1 MIGLESVNDGDDS
14 HAMASIIDPIY
25 DAIGATTSAVPILE
39 RGAEP
44 LADALRVV
52 EQRPDDELV
61 PLSNSRS
68 VRCRHRSQGARR

>member
-1 MIGLESVNDGDDS
+1 VNDGDDS

-39 RGAEP
+39 RRAEP

-61 PLSNSRS
+61 RRERDRLGQLLGELPPSR
-68 VRCRHRSQGARR
+68 G